1 MSFTPSKYT
10 EKKPAKKVKRWYV
23 LYVKSKR
30 ETIIQDCINELDFD
44 ITAYSP
50 THLVVKQWK
59 DRKKKVIAPLLPKIV
74 LVKTEEK
81 LRDQVFL
88 IPGTVRYLF
97 EQKKPAIVREVE
109 IEQLRAITDNN
120 RVIGCVVTSLIKGSE
135 IDLTPYGFKD
145 LKGIVDKVS
154 NSVCWVTLKTLGC
167 SLKLTIKK

>member
-1 MSFTPSKYT
+1 MSLTPSKYT
-10 EKKPAKKVKRWYV
+10 EKKSAKKVKRWYV

-109 IEQLRAITDNN
+109 IEQLRAITDNT

-167 SLKLTIKK
+167 SLKLTIKN

>member
-30 ETIIQDCINELDFD
+30 ETIIQDCINELDLD
-44 ITAYSP
+44 IKAYSP
-50 THLVVKQWK
+50 THVVVKQWK

-109 IEQLRAITDNN
+109 IEQLRAITENT
-120 RVIGCVVTSLIKGSE
+120 RVIDHEVSLLVKGIE
-135 IDLTPYGFKD
+135 IDLTSYGFKG

-154 NSVCWVTLKTLGC
+154 NAVCWIKLDTLGC
-167 SLKLTIKK
+167 TLKLTIKP

>member
-1 MSFTPSKYT
+1 MSFTPSLHT
-10 EKKPAKKVKRWYV
+10 EKKPAKKVNRWYV
-23 LYVKSKR
+23 LYVKSKH

-135 IDLTPYGFKD
+135 IDLTPYGLKD

>member
-1 MSFTPSKYT
+1 MSFTPSLHT
-10 EKKPAKKVKRWYV
+10 EKKPAKKVNRWYV
-23 LYVKSKR
+23 LYVKSKH

-97 EQKKPAIVREVE
+97 EKKKPAIVREVE
-109 IEQLRAITDNN
+109 VEQLRAITDNN
-120 RVIGCVVTSLIKGSE
+120 RVIGCEATSLIRGSE

>member
-1 MSFTPSKYT
+1 MSFTPSLHT
-10 EKKPAKKVKRWYV
+10 EKKPAKKVNRWYV
-23 LYVKSKR
+23 LYVKSKH

-109 IEQLRAITDNN
+109 IEQLRAITDNT
-120 RVIGCVVTSLIKGSE
+120 RVIGREVTSLIKGSE

-167 SLKLTIKK
+167 SLKLTIKN

>member
-1 MSFTPSKYT
+1 MSFTPSLHT
-10 EKKPAKKVKRWYV
+10 EKKPAKKVNRWYV
-23 LYVKSKR
+23 LYVKSKH

-120 RVIGCVVTSLIKGSE
+120 RVIGCETTSLIRGSE

>member
-1 MSFTPSKYT
+1 MSFTPSLHT
-10 EKKPAKKVKRWYV
+10 EKKPAKKVNRWYV
-23 LYVKSKR
+23 LYVKSKH

-167 SLKLTIKK
+167 SLKLTIKN

>member
-1 MSFTPSKYT
+1 MSFTPSLYT

>member
-30 ETIIQDCINELDFD
+30 ETIIQDCINELDLD
-44 ITAYSP
+44 IKAYSP

-109 IEQLRAITDNN
+109 IEQLRAITENT
-120 RVIGCVVTSLIKGSE
+120 RVIDHEVSLLVKGIE
-135 IDLTPYGFKD
+135 IDLTSYGFKG

-154 NSVCWVTLKTLGC
+154 NAVCWVKLDTLGC
-167 SLKLTIKK
+167 TLKLTIKS

>member
-1 MSFTPSKYT
+1 MSLTPSKYT
-10 EKKPAKKVKRWYV
+10 EKKSAKKVKRWYV

-30 ETIIQDCINELDFD
+30 ETIVQDCINELDFD

-109 IEQLRAITDNN
+109 IEQLRAIKDNT

-167 SLKLTIKK
+167 SLKLTIKN